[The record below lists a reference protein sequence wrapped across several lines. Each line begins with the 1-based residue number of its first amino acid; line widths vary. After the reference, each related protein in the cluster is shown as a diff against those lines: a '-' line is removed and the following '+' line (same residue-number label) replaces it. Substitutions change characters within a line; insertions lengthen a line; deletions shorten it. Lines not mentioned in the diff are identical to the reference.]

1 MKAGEMRNPLV
12 IQEPINTQ
20 NDYGET
26 IQTWREF
33 ASVNGSVKPS
43 SAREFWRASQQVAD
57 ATHGVTIR
65 YLPGVLPTMRILYGS
80 RVLNIISVLDNEER
94 HAELNL
100 ICKETI
106 A

>member
-1 MKAGEMRNPLV
+1 MNAGEMRYSLT

-20 NDYGET
+20 NSYGET
-26 IQTWREF
+26 IQTWRDF
-33 ASVNGSVKPS
+33 ATVNGGVKPS

-65 YLPGVLPTMRILYGS
+65 YLPGVLPTMRILYGA

-94 HAELNL
+94 HVELNL
-100 ICKETI
+100 ICKETV